1 MLIYLQ
7 IEQKSFVV
15 VGCAWNKNKTNLF
28 MSDRTRIVLII
39 ALVEALFV
47 AGLLALVSSELFSM
61 DPMHMHDLIGLVIA
75 GVLLAAIFS
84 FLLGSWMALRL
95 QRMQQTAATANQRAD
110 HYQERAE
117 TDPLT
122 GLLNRE
128 RLLPELQRMMIEA
141 DRTERLL
148 AVIFLD
154 LNHFKRVND
163 ELGHAMGDVV
173 LTAVAHRLQASFRSS
188 DRLFR
193 VGGDEFVLLLG
204 GLDSVAHCEVLL
216 HRALS
221 SLHEPVHCPQC
232 APLQI
237 EASMGAVFY
246 PLCVSADPEQILE
259 YSDRAMYAAKQATP
273 PYLRIY
279 DTSMRDRRPPVPI
292 DPR

>member
-1 MLIYLQ
+1 MIFMKRLSECCQLWY
-7 IEQKSFVV
+7 VV
-15 VGCAWNKNKTNLF
+15 SSIRKTNPA
-28 MSDRTRIVLII
+28 MSERIRIILII
-39 ALVEALFV
+39 AAVEALFIM
-47 AGLLALVSSELFSM
+47 GLLWAVSSELFIL
-61 DPMHMHDLIGLVIA
+61 DAAHMPDLIGLVIA
-75 GVLLAAIFS
+75 GVVLAASFS
-84 FLLGSWMALRL
+84 FVLGSWLALRL
-95 QRMQQTAATANQRAD
+95 QRMQQTAAAANQRAD

-128 RLLPELQRMMIEA
+128 RLLPELQRMMTEA

-163 ELGHAMGDVV
+163 EHSHAVGDVV

-204 GLDSVAHCEVLL
+204 GLDSVAHCEALL
-216 HRALS
+216 HRALA
-221 SLHEPVHCPQC
+221 SLHDPVHCPQC

-259 YSDRAMYAAKQATP
+259 CSDRAMYAAKRAQP
-273 PYLRIY
+273 PHLRIY
-279 DTSMRDRRPPVPI
+279 ETSMRDRRPPVPI